1 MQWSRIRLFYYYSL
15 QPKRLE
21 GRPTTEK
28 SPLRGRKKAAAPDK
42 RPGARAQND
51 FDSCIVLKRRP
62 KCFGGKKYKNSLK
75 CGKNLAIKRNTD
87 ESCNSLSVF
96 YLVPIAH
103 DPAV

>member
-1 MQWSRIRLFYYYSL
+1 MQWSRIRLFYSYSL

-51 FDSCIVLKRRP
+51 FDSCSIVLKRRP
-62 KCFGGKKYKNSLK
+62 KCFGGKKYKNSLNK
-75 CGKNLAIKRNTD
+75 AKIWL
-87 ESCNSLSVF
+87 
-96 YLVPIAH
+96 
-103 DPAV
+103 